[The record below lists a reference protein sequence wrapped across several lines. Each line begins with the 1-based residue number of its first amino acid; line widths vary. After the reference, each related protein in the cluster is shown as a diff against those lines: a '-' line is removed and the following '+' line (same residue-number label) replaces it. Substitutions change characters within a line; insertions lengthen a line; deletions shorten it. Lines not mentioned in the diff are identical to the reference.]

1 MPEATFHFPCGFL
14 WGTATASHQV
24 EGGNTNN
31 NWSRWEDTPG
41 RIIDDQKADLA
52 CDWWSGRW
60 QEDLA
65 RARDSGQSAHRL
77 SVEWSR
83 IQPEPDR
90 WDDEALARYVEIV
103 RWLVNNG
110 MTPMV
115 TLHHFTDPLWLVD
128 LGGWENDETAAYFAR
143 FVRRVASALKEY
155 VSLWTTINEPNVY
168 VFSGWVEGNF
178 PPGKTDLA
186 LAARVMVNLIRG
198 HTAAY
203 RVIHELQPDACAGVA
218 TNYRSFAPAHAW
230 QPLDRLPLSTLNQ
243 LFNKAFNDC
252 LTTGK
257 LNLVFKKYDLPEAA
271 GSQDFIGL
279 NYYSRDLVAFDLFKP
294 GEMFARRFYPKDAE
308 LSQNGFIA
316 NIPGGMWDA
325 LKWAHSYHLPI
336 IVTENGIEDQADALR
351 PRYLIEHLHQVW
363 RAVNFNWQLKG
374 YFHWSLVDNFE
385 WERGWTQRFGLWG
398 LDVDTQQRERRT
410 SVDVYEA
417 ICKENGISSKMV
429 NKYAPE
435 IYEKLFPAH

>member
-1 MPEATFHFPCGFL
+1 MPEATFHFPRNFL

-31 NWSRWEDTPG
+31 NWARWEDTPG
-41 RIIDDQKADLA
+41 RIIDDQKAGLA
-52 CDWWSGRW
+52 CDWWGGRW

-65 RARDSGQSAHRL
+65 RARDSGQNAHRL

-128 LGGWENDETAAYFAR
+128 LGGWENDEAPAYFAR

-168 VFSGWVEGNF
+168 VLSGWVEGVF

-203 RVIHELQPDACAGVA
+203 RVIHELQPDARAGVA
-218 TNYRSFAPAHAW
+218 TNYRSFAPASAW
-230 QPLDRLPLSTLNQ
+230 QPLDRLPMNTINQ

-252 LTTGK
+252 LATGK

-271 GSQDFIGL
+271 GTQDFIGL
-279 NYYSRDLVAFDLFKP
+279 NYYSRDLVAFDLLKP

-316 NIPGGMWDA
+316 NIPGGMWDG

-363 RAVNFNWQLKG
+363 RAANFNWRLKG